1 MRFLGSLLFPSAALS
16 GSTATH
22 TGLPFSGSWS
32 IDLRT
37 DAERAR
43 NAECGR
49 ASFVLTQSGERIT
62 GSHTMST
69 VGCDRLNEGGEGT
82 VKGVVL
88 GARAVLVVTSGRNG
102 GMVMGTAKLR
112 NGALQWQTTE
122 EVRPGEPEG
131 DSPLILGRGV
141 AYPRRKSETKCKVA
155 T

>member
-1 MRFLGSLLFPSAALS
+1 
-16 GSTATH
+16 
-22 TGLPFSGSWS
+22 
-32 IDLRT
+32 
-37 DAERAR
+37 
-43 NAECGR
+43 
-49 ASFVLTQSGERIT
+49 
-62 GSHTMST
+62 MST

-131 DSPLILGRGV
+131 DSPLILGRGLLTRD
-141 AYPRRKSETKCKVA
+141 ARARPSAR
-155 T
+155 